1 MNDEALPYTAD
12 EAPPSVVVGPG
23 RALQVRMSR
32 AFQGV
37 AARAAAITAYLFLAG
52 AAYDLGILWIVQR
65 QGSPEWEFGA
75 LTVTV
80 ETLPRFVLAI
90 ALLYIARSLRGSTSL
105 IGYRLMAVFLLA
117 IGLIGAA
124 AAGLA
129 VTDFFILRRSVE
141 PAALAIF
148 TSTTVKTVGMG
159 VLHALLLVPLG
170 VSGLRRP

>member
-1 MNDEALPYTAD
+1 MNEQDANTA
-12 EAPPSVVVGPG
+12 EETPPTVVVGPG

-37 AARAAAITAYLFLAG
+37 AGRAAAITAYLFIAG
-52 AAYDLGILWIVQR
+52 AAYDLVILWVVQR
-65 QGSPEWEFGA
+65 QASPEWEFGA
-75 LTVTV
+75 LTATV

-90 ALLYIARSLRGSTSL
+90 ALLYIARSFRGSTSL
-105 IGYRLMAVFLLA
+105 LGYRLMAVFLIV

-129 VTDFFILRRSVE
+129 ITDYFILRRSVE
-141 PAALAIF
+141 PAALALF
-148 TSTTVKTVGMG
+148 RSTTVKTVGMG

-170 VSGLRRP
+170 VSGLRRL